1 MSILGIHAASG
12 LYRTSPLVPSS
23 RVDNGH
29 TSQTAFAALL
39 SSAAYAGGVPS
50 ALVAQSSQ
58 PNESA
63 KSEAATNATNSATV
77 GQEGAGLS
85 SATDDE
91 EVEKVFQTFV
101 GRTFF
106 GLMLKEMRKSIH
118 KTPYF
123 HGGLAEEV
131 FEQHLDMTLAE
142 KLAES
147 SGEQFPKPMYK
158 LFRLQAR
165 R

>member
-1 MSILGIHAASG
+1 MSISAIQAASG
-12 LYRTSPLVPSS
+12 LKPPGLARLSPGV
-23 RVDNGH
+23 RQ
-29 TSQTAFAALL
+29 SQESHPAFAALL
-39 SSAAYAGGVPS
+39 TSAVDSCGLPTQLRATEIRSP
-50 ALVAQSSQ
+50 
-58 PNESA
+58 ESE
-63 KSEAATNATNSATV
+63 KMQTVENAPDAPQEGRDRFAVSAT
-77 GQEGAGLS
+77 S
-85 SATDDE
+85 DDKELE
-91 EVEKVFQTFV
+91 EVFQKFV

-147 SGEQFPKPMYK
+147 SGEQFSKPMYE
-158 LFRLQAR
+158 LFRLQNHR
-165 R
+165 

>member
-1 MSILGIHAASG
+1 MSILAIQAASG
-12 LYRTSPLVPSS
+12 IQPPGLARLSPRALQSQES
-23 RVDNGH
+23 RP
-29 TSQTAFAALL
+29 AFAALF
-39 SSAAYAGGVPS
+39 
-50 ALVAQSSQ
+50 
-58 PNESA
+58 
-63 KSEAATNATNSATV
+63 NSAVDSRGLPTQLYAN
-77 GQEGAGLS
+77 GIQSAESGRMQTLENASDAAQEGRDRFVV
-85 SATDDE
+85 SANSDDE
-91 EVEKVFQTFV
+91 ELEAVFQKFV

-147 SGEQFPKPMYK
+147 SGEQFSKPMYD
-158 LFRLQAR
+158 LFRLQNHR
-165 R
+165 

>member
-1 MSILGIHAASG
+1 MNISAIQ
-12 LYRTSPLVPSS
+12 VPSAMQPLGLRRPS
-23 RVDNGH
+23 YEASESQSNAAFAAFLSSAVSSPGLPARLEGNVASSKGSEE
-29 TSQTAFAALL
+29 SQTALNALDAAQEGPEC
-39 SSAAYAGGVPS
+39 SAGSTTADDERLQEVF
-50 ALVAQSSQ
+50 Q
-58 PNESA
+58 
-63 KSEAATNATNSATV
+63 KFV
-77 GQEGAGLS
+77 GQ
-85 SATDDE
+85 
-91 EVEKVFQTFV
+91 
-101 GRTFF
+101 TFF

-147 SGEQFPKPMYK
+147 SGEQFAKPMYE
-158 LFRLQAR
+158 LFRLQSR

>member
-1 MSILGIHAASG
+1 VE
-12 LYRTSPLVPSS
+12 RE
-23 RVDNGH
+23 R
-29 TSQTAFAALL
+29 F
-39 SSAAYAGGVPS
+39 
-50 ALVAQSSQ
+50 
-58 PNESA
+58 
-63 KSEAATNATNSATV
+63 TNP
-77 GQEGAGLS
+77 GRC
-85 SATDDE
+85 DDE
-91 EVEKVFQTFV
+91 EVEKVFQQFV

-147 SGEQFPKPMYK
+147 SGEQFSKPMYE

-165 R
+165 K

>member
-1 MSILGIHAASG
+1 MNMLGIHGTG
-12 LYRTSPLVPSS
+12 LHRTSPLGPSS
-23 RVDNGH
+23 RSDNGH
-29 TSQTAFAALL
+29 GNQAAFAALL

-50 ALVAQSSQ
+50 PLVAQSSQ
-58 PNESA
+58 PSESA
-63 KSEAATNATNSATV
+63 KPETATDVIDFAAA
-77 GQEGAGLS
+77 GQKHASTS
-85 SATDDE
+85 SAADDE
-91 EVEKVFQTFV
+91 NLEKVFQKFV
-101 GRTFF
+101 GHTFF

-123 HGGLAEEV
+123 HGGLAEKV

-147 SGEQFPKPMYK
+147 SGEQFSKPMYE

>member
-1 MSILGIHAASG
+1 MSVLGMDAVS
-12 LYRTSPLVPSS
+12 RTTPFSVSHLSS
-23 RVDNGH
+23 RRPQGQRDEG
-29 TSQTAFAALL
+29 TFAALL
-39 SSAAYAGGVPS
+39 SSATGV
-50 ALVAQSSQ
+50 
-58 PNESA
+58 
-63 KSEAATNATNSATV
+63 T
-77 GQEGAGLS
+77 GLS
-85 SATDDE
+85 PQLTTQSVSRGESDETQSIEESHNAQAVGRERFTNPSHSDDE
-91 EVEKVFQTFV
+91 ELEKVFQQFV
-101 GRTFF
+101 GQTFF

-147 SGEQFPKPMYK
+147 SGEQFSKPMYE

-165 R
+165 K

>member
-1 MSILGIHAASG
+1 MSLLGIHAASG
-12 LYRTSPLVPSS
+12 LHRTSPPGPLSRPDDNHANQAAFATLLSAATYAGRVPS
-23 RVDNGH
+23 
-29 TSQTAFAALL
+29 
-39 SSAAYAGGVPS
+39 P
-50 ALVAQSSQ
+50 LVAHSSRS
-58 PNESA
+58 NESA
-63 KSEAATNATNSATV
+63 RPEQATNAIESAA
-77 GQEGAGLS
+77 AGEKPAS
-85 SATDDE
+85 VTPATDDE
-91 EVEKVFQTFV
+91 ELEQVFQKFV
-101 GRTFF
+101 GQTFF

-147 SGEQFPKPMYK
+147 SGERFFKPMYE
-158 LFRLQAR
+158 LFRLQSR

>member
-1 MSILGIHAASG
+1 MSVLGMDAVSRTTPFSASH
-12 LYRTSPLVPSS
+12 LTSRRPQGQ
-23 RVDNGH
+23 RDEG
-29 TSQTAFAALL
+29 TFAALL
-39 SSAAYAGGVPS
+39 SSASVTASPPQ
-50 ALVAQSSQ
+50 LV
-58 PNESA
+58 
-63 KSEAATNATNSATV
+63 TNSARLSETGETQSTQEPLDGKTV
-77 GQEGAGLS
+77 ERERFTNPGRC
-85 SATDDE
+85 DDE
-91 EVEKVFQTFV
+91 EVEKVFQQFV

-147 SGEQFPKPMYK
+147 SGEQFSKPMYE

-165 R
+165 K